1 MVVPRPMHWIVR
13 CVALLI
19 DLPPVSPARPASIEC
34 DTAARGE
41 RCLAAALLDEDGR
54 GVTVL
59 ALVSDSPGKAVRSR
73 SCAVLDVLI
82 DRFSAKPGRI
92 ALIGLTIGTYG
103 LYWFNGGFY
112 IGPRYWFM
120 TLWPALFLSAR
131 GLQTAA
137 AKLSGIGAEE
147 ARQRIALPAIVMGA
161 LALVAFLP
169 WRASEKYWNFRS
181 FHNDYRTLVASGAV
195 DNALVFVKTDEVGDW
210 GSAFMLNSPTLDGT
224 IFLRDLGPAANAA
237 IIARYPGRAVHY
249 VTGRSQPTEKK
260 ETP

>member
-1 MVVPRPMHWIVR
+1 LEALIEGQFNLKSMNVELLGWVTGSL
-13 CVALLI
+13 ALLY
-19 DLPPVSPARPASIEC
+19 AH
-34 DTAARGE
+34 
-41 RCLAAALLDEDGR
+41 LLW
-54 GVTVL
+54 
-59 ALVSDSPGKAVRSR
+59 GKKTRADW
-73 SCAVLDVLI
+73 AM
-82 DRFSAKPGRI
+82 F